1 MELEFYGAAGQVT
14 GSCHI
19 LRIGSATILLD
30 CGLIQGGRRAES
42 ANAEPF
48 PFKPADIDAVVLS
61 HAHIDHSG
69 RLPLLVK
76 RGFRGRIHC
85 QNATR
90 ALAEILLADSA
101 SLERSRVRREN
112 RRRQAQGKA
121 LIEPLYDVD
130 DVAQV
135 QELMT
140 GQRYD
145 EAISVVP
152 GVQACFRD
160 AGHIMGSSVVE
171 LELIEAGQTRT
182 VVFSGDLGQFD
193 TPILRDPVTPCRADL
208 VLMES
213 TYGDRQHRSRAASLV
228 EFAEILKNA
237 HDEGG
242 NVLIPAFAVG
252 RSQEVLYH
260 LGKNFAAWDLGHWH
274 IFLDSPLAI
283 EASEVYWE
291 FKHLYD
297 EDAARLFRGGEQMP
311 LLPNLHLTRSAD
323 ESRVIERLKNGAII
337 IAGSGMC
344 NGGRIL
350 HHLKNNLHRRE
361 THVLFTGYQPPGT
374 LGRRLIDGA
383 KSVRIHGNE
392 VAVKAHVHTIG
403 GLSAHGDQAD
413 LLRWYSAFENSPP
426 VCLVHGDPDASDR
439 LRLELNARGT
449 PAELARPGG
458 RMNLLNLQQLP
469 QLD

>member
-193 TPILRDPVTPCRADL
+193 TPILRDPVTPRRADL

-228 EFAEILKNA
+228 EFSEILKNA

-403 GLSAHGDQAD
+403 GLSAHGDQA
-413 LLRWYSAFENSPP
+413 
-426 VCLVHGDPDASDR
+426 SDR
-439 LRLELNARGT
+439 LRLELNALGT

-469 QLD
+469 RLD

>member
-19 LRIGSATILLD
+19 LRVASATILLD

-48 PFKPADIDAVVLS
+48 PFNPADIDAVVLS

-76 RGFRGRIHC
+76 RGFRGPIHC
-85 QNATR
+85 QNATV
-90 ALAEILLADSA
+90 ALADILLADSA

-112 RRRQAQGKA
+112 RRREAQRKA
-121 LIEPLYDVD
+121 LIEPLYDAD

-135 QELMT
+135 LEQIA
-140 GQRYD
+140 GHRYD
-145 EAISVVP
+145 DPVEVSP

-171 LELIEAGQTRT
+171 LELTEEGQSRT
-182 VVFSGDLGQFD
+182 LVFSGDLGQFD
-193 TPILRDPVTPCRADL
+193 TPILRDPVTPQRADL

-213 TYGDRQHRSRAASLV
+213 TYGDRQHRDRDASLV
-228 EFAEILKNA
+228 EFAAVLQSA

-260 LGKNFAAWDLGHWH
+260 LGKNFTAWDLGRWH
-274 IFLDSPLAI
+274 VFLDSPLAI

-297 EDAARLFRGGEQMP
+297 EDAARVLRGDEKMP

-323 ESRVIERLKNGAII
+323 ESRVIEKLNNGAII

-383 KSVRIHGNE
+383 KSVQIHGQD
-392 VAVKAHVHTIG
+392 VAVKAEVHTIG

-426 VCLVHGDPDASDR
+426 VYLVHGDPDAADS
-439 LRLELNARGT
+439 LRLKLDALGT
-449 PAELARPGG
+449 RAEVAGPGL
-458 RMNLLNLQQLP
+458 RLNLLNLNKLP

>member
-193 TPILRDPVTPCRADL
+193 TPILRDPVTPRRADL

-439 LRLELNARGT
+439 LRLELNALGT

-469 QLD
+469 RLD

>member
-1 MELEFYGAAGQVT
+1 
-14 GSCHI
+14 
-19 LRIGSATILLD
+19 
-30 CGLIQGGRRAES
+30 
-42 ANAEPF
+42 
-48 PFKPADIDAVVLS
+48 
-61 HAHIDHSG
+61 
-69 RLPLLVK
+69 
-76 RGFRGRIHC
+76 
-85 QNATR
+85 
-90 ALAEILLADSA
+90 
-101 SLERSRVRREN
+101 
-112 RRRQAQGKA
+112 
-121 LIEPLYDVD
+121 
-130 DVAQV
+130 
-135 QELMT
+135 
-140 GQRYD
+140 
-145 EAISVVP
+145 
-152 GVQACFRD
+152 
-160 AGHIMGSSVVE
+160 MGSSVVE

-193 TPILRDPVTPCRADL
+193 TPILRDPVTPRRADL

-228 EFAEILKNA
+228 EFSEILKNA

-439 LRLELNARGT
+439 LRLELNALGT

-469 QLD
+469 RLD